1 MSASTPKPPDSLD
14 ADSVQEDPTGLHA
27 VTSDRSEYSDSM
39 FMVMFSQ
46 YAVMQI
52 VLAATA
58 LVRNKVIAL
67 RLGPS
72 AFGEI
77 AQLGAVV
84 ASLVVFVSLGM
95 QVSLSRNVARAGTHA
110 ERQAYLANANGLVLL
125 LSVLVTGAA
134 LALLATG
141 DLLTVVGLPVTRVV
155 VIAAVL
161 FSAGIPLIVLQTNFL
176 SVLQGQLDVK
186 GLALR
191 RSLAVLLATAACVP
205 LVWVFGLVGAAVT
218 TLILNAL
225 LALLLGLRCRSL
237 GYQWLEVRLN
247 RDVIVVLL
255 SFGLASMAAGFA
267 ATFADTAVR
276 ASLLKQFGTDAM
288 GLVQAPLVLAA
299 SLQAVVVG
307 SIGSMALAAVS
318 RASSHDET
326 GRTIDRLLKVS
337 VPLSTVAFSLLGLL
351 GVPIIIALYSGQFAG
366 GAALLPW
373 ILCADLVQVAVWVVG
388 ATLLAYGDRAI
399 WLALELVWSG
409 AELVISLALLPRFGA
424 VAYGMGMLFAI
435 VIHLALNLVMV
446 QVRYNLRIGWANGA
460 RLLAG
465 LAIVALVA
473 VIGAYWTT
481 SAPAMIAASV
491 IWLAYASYVVRST
504 PLPARFRSV
513 LPGG

>member
-1 MSASTPKPPDSLD
+1 
-14 ADSVQEDPTGLHA
+14 
-27 VTSDRSEYSDSM
+27 
-39 FMVMFSQ
+39 
-46 YAVMQI
+46 
-52 VLAATA
+52 
-58 LVRNKVIAL
+58 
-67 RLGPS
+67 
-72 AFGEI
+72 
-77 AQLGAVV
+77 
-84 ASLVVFVSLGM
+84 
-95 QVSLSRNVARAGTHA
+95 
-110 ERQAYLANANGLVLL
+110 
-125 LSVLVTGAA
+125 
-134 LALLATG
+134 
-141 DLLTVVGLPVTRVV
+141 
-155 VIAAVL
+155 
-161 FSAGIPLIVLQTNFL
+161 
-176 SVLQGQLDVK
+176 
-186 GLALR
+186 
-191 RSLAVLLATAACVP
+191 
-205 LVWVFGLVGAAVT
+205 VWVFGLVGAAAT
-218 TLILNAL
+218 TLLLNAL

-237 GYQWLEVRLN
+237 GYQWLAVRLN

-276 ASLLKQFGTDAM
+276 TSLLKQFGTDAM

-299 SLQAVVVG
+299 TLQAVVIG
-307 SIGSMALAAVS
+307 SIGSMSLAAVS
-318 RASSHDET
+318 RASSLDET

-435 VIHLALNLVMV
+435 VIHLALNLVVV
-446 QVRYNLRIGWANGA
+446 QVRYNLRMGWANGA

-491 IWLAYASYVVRST
+491 IWFAYAAYVARST
-504 PLPARFRSV
+504 PLPTRFRSV